1 MAKNVTYKCRIKSQ
15 ESLSKEGILE
25 EIIISRNKSDK
36 VELVWMPAH
45 GKQLAKFAFIYVKSL
60 AFATKNS
67 YGFTLEH
74 DNSAKFPGL
83 SVYV

>member
-1 MAKNVTYKCRIKSQ
+1 MLSNIFSLQNLQPVSYFVMAKNVTYKCRIKSK

-45 GKQLAKFAFIYVKSL
+45 GKQLAKFAFIYV
-60 AFATKNS
+60 
-67 YGFTLEH
+67 
-74 DNSAKFPGL
+74 
-83 SVYV
+83 